1 MSSLRVRYAGVV
13 GAGVV
18 VSAALLGIVS
28 VMAPNAAPLDPRPVG
43 TFSGPAYSVADG
55 DTLRVV
61 WSGKAYSVRL
71 ARVDAP
77 EKKQPF
83 GPQAR
88 AYLISLV
95 SKKTLTVTPT
105 TVDFYGRLVG
115 DVSLP
120 DGSSIEQKLVAA
132 GLAWHY
138 DAFDPDDPQGLE
150 VVEATARAAHRGL
163 WTDPSPVEP
172 SAWRAAHTNP
182 Q

>member
-1 MSSLRVRYAGVV
+1 MKLRVRYPGVV
-13 GAGVV
+13 GAGVL

-105 TVDFYGRLVG
+105 TVDFYGRIVG
-115 DVSLP
+115 DVALAN
-120 DGSSIEQKLVAA
+120 GESIEADLVRA

-138 DAFDPDDPQGLE
+138 DSFDPDDPQGLE
-150 VVEATARAAHRGL
+150 TLEATARAAHRGL